1 MASKELKAVPVSG
14 TMPSINT
21 STIPI
26 GVKTSIAQTVF
37 EAIQRDFQR
46 PEVREDYGR
55 WKAERAAARGLA

>member
-46 PEVREDYGR
+46 PEVREDYER
-55 WKAERAAARGLA
+55 WKAERAAAIGLA